1 MIIKSVI
8 LSGGSGTRLW
18 PASRESYPKQLLP
31 LTGERSL
38 LQETAL
44 RLKDFPGGEVD
55 PRPLVVTN
63 EEYRFIIAEQLRQI
77 GVRSP
82 QIVLEP
88 VGRNTAPALTLAALV
103 AADEG
108 DPILLVMPA
117 DHVIT
122 EQPAFQHAI
131 AVGAKAAATGALVG
145 DPAAT
150 VDRERPF
157 DAPELQ
163 AAVVA
168 AMRVLI
174 ASASVRTAA
183 ASPARAAASP
193 RI

>member
-1 MIIKSVI
+1 MTIKSVI

-103 AADEG
+103 AADELSAPPGLFELFMIKTGQWPVDG
-108 DPILLVMPA
+108 DS
-117 DHVIT
+117 DG
-122 EQPAFQHAI
+122 E
-131 AVGAKAAATGALVG
+131 
-145 DPAAT
+145 
-150 VDRERPF
+150 EN
-157 DAPELQ
+157 
-163 AAVVA
+163 
-168 AMRVLI
+168 
-174 ASASVRTAA
+174 
-183 ASPARAAASP
+183 
-193 RI
+193 

>member
-1 MIIKSVI
+1 MTIKSVI

-88 VGRNTAPALTLAALV
+88 VGRNTVAICTNISCMLCGADSLVEHVEKKLGIRLGETTPDNRITLKIEEECLAAC
-103 AADEG
+103 
-108 DPILLVMPA
+108 
-117 DHVIT
+117 
-122 EQPAFQHAI
+122 
-131 AVGAKAAATGALVG
+131 VGAPMMVVDGHYYTDLTPEKVDEVLDAL
-145 DPAAT
+145 D
-150 VDRERPF
+150 
-157 DAPELQ
+157 
-163 AAVVA
+163 
-168 AMRVLI
+168 
-174 ASASVRTAA
+174 
-183 ASPARAAASP
+183 
-193 RI
+193 